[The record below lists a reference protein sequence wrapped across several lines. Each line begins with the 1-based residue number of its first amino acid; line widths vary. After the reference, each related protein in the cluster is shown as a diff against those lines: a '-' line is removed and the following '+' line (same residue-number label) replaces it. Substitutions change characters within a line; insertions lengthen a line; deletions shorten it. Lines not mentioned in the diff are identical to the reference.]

1 MITLSGLML
10 VLAASITA
18 AQTGSDAPI
27 SASSIETL
35 RRASDTRQISLMNWN
50 GQKSDIPIRDVMI
63 ADCFIFFATKL
74 GREEAIGASFN
85 FSTDSRVAIDPAG
98 MIELSHPIA
107 GSPNLTIGAS
117 TDRRNILDALVDIS
131 AHCRNGTPLF

>member
-1 MITLSGLML
+1 MIALSRLML
-10 VLAASITA
+10 ALAASITA
-18 AQTGSDAPI
+18 PHTGSDAPV

-35 RRASDTRQISLMNWN
+35 HRASDARQISLVNWN

-63 ADCFIFFATKL
+63 ADCFIFFATKMD
-74 GREEAIGASFN
+74 REEAIGASFD

-117 TDRRNILDALVDIS
+117 TDRQNILDALLDIS
-131 AHCRNGTPLF
+131 AHCRNGTPIF